1 MAYLLK
7 PGELLT
13 AKDLVVMRPS
23 SIFLQME
30 DTVCY
35 VLSIGYGRY
44 GKMHPTI
51 LYLREL
57 LTEEISTLII
67 RSSNYETTYR
77 TPSRRPGAEKTQYND
92 YSKVLKD
99 PMFKVLD
106 LELNMCLYKGNYI
119 CQDLKTAKTYSFAY
133 STQQVKAEL
142 SKVSIGDIVSVCRYQ
157 NIDFFV
163 ASYTCK
169 NPKIVNFEV
178 PERIILKKGNGIK
191 LTRAQ
196 TDKTYWASFL
206 QNFNDKAEKKY
217 PPDDFNYYVPALNMQ
232 VCEEAKIAYG
242 YASTF
247 EYNGRTEIIFT
258 DMSDY
263 KIYSIPSGTVGK
275 NDFEALKEDTYF
287 MKAYI
292 TKMGDC
298 RAKLCKGYRTERLN
312 KLEYLYKEDGVA
324 SYMDLDTYE
333 LYEIPFRYLPKKI
346 KETDILCGYTAE
358 HVDFKQIDP
367 RGRVYVLNISD
378 GEL

>member
-1 MAYLLK
+1 MAYLVR
-7 PGELLT
+7 PGDILT
-13 AKDLVVMRPS
+13 AKDIVLMRPS
-23 SIFLQME
+23 GFFLQME
-30 DTVCY
+30 DTVFY
-35 VLSIGYGRY
+35 VLYCGYGMT
-44 GKMHPTI
+44 GKMRPTI
-51 LYLREL
+51 LYIREL
-57 LTEEISTLII
+57 LTEEISTLVI
-67 RSSNYETTYR
+67 RGSNYETTYR
-77 TPSRRPGAEKTQYND
+77 TPSRRPGAEKTQYKD

-99 PMFKVLD
+99 PAFKVLD
-106 LELNMCLYKGNYI
+106 LELNMCLYKGNYV
-119 CQDLKTAKTYSFAY
+119 CQDLKTAETYSFVY
-133 STQQVKAEL
+133 STSQMKTEL
-142 SKVSIGDIVSVCRYQ
+142 SNLNIGDIVSVCRYQ

-163 ASYTCK
+163 ASYK
-169 NPKIVNFEV
+169 YNDPKIVNFKV
-178 PERIILKKGNGIK
+178 PERIILKKGNGFK

-196 TDKTYWASFL
+196 TDKTYWASLL
-206 QNFNDKAEKKY
+206 QDFNYKAESKY
-217 PPDDFNYYVPALNMQ
+217 PPNNYTRHENASNMHI
-232 VCEEAKIAYG
+232 CEEAKTAYG

-247 EYNGRTEIIFT
+247 EYDGRTEIIFT
-258 DMSDY
+258 DMADY

-298 RAKLCKGYRTERLN
+298 RAKLCKGYQTERLN

-367 RGRVYVLNISD
+367 KGRVYVLNISD